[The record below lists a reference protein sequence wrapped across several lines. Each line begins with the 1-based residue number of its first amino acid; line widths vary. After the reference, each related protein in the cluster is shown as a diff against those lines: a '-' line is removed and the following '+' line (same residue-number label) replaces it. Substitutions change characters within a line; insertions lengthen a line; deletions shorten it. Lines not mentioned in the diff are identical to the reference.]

1 MRHPNPPRHAPLL
14 ILLPIV
20 MLMIGGCEFSSF
32 VTPRQQTFDVKA
44 QYRGLEDQSVA
55 VLVAADEYTLFRFPK
70 APQYTAKAVSG
81 AIQGTVPG
89 ARLVDPKRIT
99 RFQKENPWW
108 ATMQYSHIAE
118 QLGADRLIIIDL
130 AEYRT
135 REPGNAYIWRGV
147 MSGNVAVVEADSP
160 DPDEIVFTADI
171 AVQFPEEGAVGV
183 LDESDETMQ
192 LGMLKLFSR
201 DVSRLFH
208 DHQITM

>member
-1 MRHPNPPRHAPLL
+1 MRQANPLRHALL
-14 ILLPIV
+14 LLLTP
-20 MLMIGGCEFSSF
+20 MLMLGGCEFGAF
-32 VTPRQQTFDVKA
+32 VAPREQTFDVKA
-44 QYRGLEDQSVA
+44 QYRGLENQSVA

-70 APQYTAKAVSG
+70 APEYTTKAVSG

-89 ARLVDPKRIT
+89 ARLTDPKRIT
-99 RFQKENPWW
+99 EFQKENPWW
-108 ATMQYSHIAE
+108 ATLQYSKIAE
-118 QLGADRLIIIDL
+118 ELGVDRLVIIDL

-147 MSGNVAVVEADSP
+147 MSGNIAVIESDSP

-208 DHQITM
+208 DHQVRI